1 MSTGVQIQ
9 CCLAAPSRRPRPQ
22 GQCRARPAL
31 RTFGQGRAGGLA
43 AAPFTR
49 ALIGRRRGGRASA
62 ERTQSSVRSRGC
74 TVGMGTRCPPRL
86 GGLVSHTHGACEGE
100 QDRLFSRE
108 DQQITNL
115 RVGDSKGR
123 AAYMMDG
130 RGDFWLLRPGL
141 PIDRAVGKVF
151 SWNHWSREIET
162 LNLHSVTIA
171 CCGGRV
177 VLRCIRG
184 CVCRR
189 VA

>member
-1 MSTGVQIQ
+1 MDEPNHPFEVGAV
-9 CCLAAPSRRPRPQ
+9 LWVW
-22 GQCRARPAL
+22 GLDAL
-31 RTFGQGRAGGLA
+31 RD
-43 AAPFTR
+43 
-49 ALIGRRRGGRASA
+49 
-62 ERTQSSVRSRGC
+62 SVAWF
-74 TVGMGTRCPPRL
+74 
-86 GGLVSHTHGACEGE
+86 HTHGACEGE

-108 DQQITNL
+108 DQPITNL
-115 RVGDSKGR
+115 RVGDSKG
-123 AAYMMDG
+123 AAYIMDG